1 LYCSLNNIRFFFKDE
16 VGRLKITAEK
26 HILCYLW
33 FVGHETASYRD
44 VADRF
49 GITLS
54 ALYNIIT
61 RVTDFILSLANNII
75 KYPNEAEKA
84 ETAAFYRNTNGFPGV
99 IGFKLLYFKFV
110 YFKYVLLIYLY
121 LFLGA
126 MDGSHIR
133 IDRSTEDPDSYINRK
148 QYFSVHIQGTVNH
161 KMKFLDVFIGYP
173 GSVHDSRVFR
183 NSPLYR
189 DLRELCGGKLENK
202 TNYKK

>member
-1 LYCSLNNIRFFFKDE
+1 LFRLLNASKHLYHSLNNMRFFFTDE

-61 RVTDFILSLANNII
+61 RVTEFILSLANDII
-75 KYPNEAEKA
+75 RYPNAAEKA
-84 ETAAFYRNTNGFPGV
+84 ETAAFYQNTNGFPGV
-99 IGFKLLYFKFV
+99 IGNAFKLLYFKFV
-110 YFKYVLLIYLY
+110 YFKYILLIYLY

-126 MDGSHIR
+126 
-133 IDRSTEDPDSYINRK
+133 ID
-148 QYFSVHIQGTVNH
+148 
-161 KMKFLDVFIGYP
+161 
-173 GSVHDSRVFR
+173 
-183 NSPLYR
+183 
-189 DLRELCGGKLENK
+189 
-202 TNYKK
+202 